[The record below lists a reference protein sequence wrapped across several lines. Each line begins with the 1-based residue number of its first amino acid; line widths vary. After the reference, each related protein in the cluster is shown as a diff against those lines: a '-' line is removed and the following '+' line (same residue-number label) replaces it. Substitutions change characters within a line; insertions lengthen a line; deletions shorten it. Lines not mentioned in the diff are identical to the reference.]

1 MNCHATRAVL
11 DLHSEGRLTPGRAK
25 SVAAHLA
32 ACADCRALSWT
43 AAAPLKAASGDFK
56 ARLSAALKAERKMSA
71 PAPAPRL
78 ELPLWPED
86 FSGVAV
92 AAAALALASIL
103 IGWSGAPSQQYDGGD
118 ELAIGRIP

>member
-11 DLHSEGRLTPGRAK
+11 DLHAEGRLTPGRAK
-25 SVAAHLA
+25 AVAAHLA
-32 ACADCRALSWT
+32 ACAGCRAHSLP
-43 AAAPLKAASGDFK
+43 AAEPLKAASDDFK
-56 ARLSAALKAERKMSA
+56 ARLAAALKAESKTPS
-71 PAPAPRL
+71 PAPRH

-103 IGWSGAPSQQYDGGD
+103 IGWSGAPSQRYDGSD
-118 ELAIGRIP
+118 ELAIGRMP